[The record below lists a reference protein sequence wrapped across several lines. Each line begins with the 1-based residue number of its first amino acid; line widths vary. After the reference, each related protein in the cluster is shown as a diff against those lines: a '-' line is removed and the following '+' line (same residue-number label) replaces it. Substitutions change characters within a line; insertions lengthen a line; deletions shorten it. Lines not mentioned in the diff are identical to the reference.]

1 LPQQLGID
9 YWVIDCSP
17 WGKDTH
23 LGALFAKLS
32 VVVATFFLPMRT
44 RLICPACNSTQVK
57 KIVYGFPDV
66 ENFDFDKFEVG
77 GCCVTGRDPLYKCTN
92 CESSW

>member
-1 LPQQLGID
+1 MRDDEVSYKVVRVTRRTPSFRHAFNLDPPTVSGHRYLLGM
-9 YWVIDCSP
+9 
-17 WGKDTH
+17 K
-23 LGALFAKLS
+23 
-32 VVVATFFLPMRT
+32 T

-57 KIVYGFPDV
+57 EIVYGFPDV

-77 GCCVTGRDPLYKCTN
+77 GCCVTGRDPMYKCMK

>member
-1 LPQQLGID
+1 
-9 YWVIDCSP
+9 VIDCSP

-23 LGALFAKLS
+23 LGARFTKLS
-32 VVVATFFLPMRT
+32 VVVAIFSLPMRT

-57 KIVYGFPDV
+57 KILYGFPDV

-77 GCCVTGRDPLYKCTN
+77 GCCITGEGDKYLC
-92 CESSW
+92 SSCQMSW

>member
-1 LPQQLGID
+1 
-9 YWVIDCSP
+9 VIDSSP

-23 LGALFAKLS
+23 LGELFIKMT
-32 VVVATFFLPMRT
+32 VVVAIFSLPMRT

-57 KIVYGFPDV
+57 KILYGFPDV

-77 GCCVTGRDPLYKCTN
+77 GCCITGEDDKYLC
-92 CESSW
+92 SSCQMSW

>member
-1 LPQQLGID
+1 
-9 YWVIDCSP
+9 VIDSSP

-23 LGALFAKLS
+23 LDALFAKLS
-32 VVVATFFLPMRT
+32 VVVATFLLPMRA

-57 KIVYGFPDV
+57 KILYGFPDV

-77 GCCVTGRDPLYKCTN
+77 GCCITGKDDKYLC
-92 CESSW
+92 SSCQMSW